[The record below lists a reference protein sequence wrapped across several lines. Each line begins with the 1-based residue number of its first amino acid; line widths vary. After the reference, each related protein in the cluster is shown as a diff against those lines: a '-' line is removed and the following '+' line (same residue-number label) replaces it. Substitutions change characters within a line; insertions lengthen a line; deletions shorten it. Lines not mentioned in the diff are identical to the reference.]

1 MAFLIAGNWKMNG
14 SRVSAIGLASGLV
27 ERAKAATD
35 PLPGIVLCPPGPLL
49 PTVISAISGS
59 VIAAGG
65 QDCHAKDKGAHT
77 GDTSAALLADIGCRY
92 VIVGH
97 SERRADH
104 GETDAEVHAK
114 AEAALKAGLIPII
127 CVGETEA
134 ERERGETDAVVTRQ
148 IKGSIPAGATA
159 ATMVV
164 AYEPVWAIGTGKTPT
179 TADIAAVHAL
189 IRKVYDGGRPSS
201 FESPAFT
208 AGGKPDLRILYGGSV
223 KGSNAV
229 EILATEG
236 VSGALV
242 GGASL
247 DLEDFWRIIRACPAK
262 S

>member
-1 MAFLIAGNWKMNG
+1 MNYLIAGNWKMNG
-14 SRVSAIGLASGLV
+14 SRASAISLASGLV
-27 ERAKAATD
+27 SRANAAGD

-104 GETDAEVHAK
+104 GETDAQVRAK
-114 AEAALKAGLIPII
+114 AEAALNAGLIPII

-148 IKGSIPAGATA
+148 IKGSIPERATPA
-159 ATMVV
+159 IIIV
-164 AYEPVWAIGTGKTPT
+164 AYEPVWAIGTGKVATSS
-179 TADIAAVHAL
+179 DIAAVHAL
-189 IRKVYDGGRPSS
+189 IRKVY
-201 FESPAFT
+201 
-208 AGGKPDLRILYGGSV
+208 GKPDLRILYGGSV

-229 EILATEG
+229 EILATPG

-247 DLEDFWRIIRACPAK
+247 DLEDFWRIIQACPR
-262 S
+262 

>member
-1 MAFLIAGNWKMNG
+1 MSYLIAGNWKMNG
-14 SRVSAIGLASGLV
+14 SRASAISLVSGLV
-27 ERAKAATD
+27 TRANAAHD

-59 VIAAGG
+59 VIAVGG

-104 GETDAEVHAK
+104 GETDAQVRAK
-114 AEAALKAGLIPII
+114 AEAALTAGLIPII
-127 CVGETEA
+127 CCCETQA
-134 ERERGETDAVVTRQ
+134 ERERGETDTVVTRQ
-148 IKGSIPAGATA
+148 IKGSIPERATPA
-159 ATMVV
+159 IIIV
-164 AYEPVWAIGTGKTPT
+164 AYEPVWAIGTGKVATSS
-179 TADIAAVHAL
+179 DIAAVHAL
-189 IRKVYDGGRPSS
+189 IRKVY
-201 FESPAFT
+201 
-208 AGGKPDLRILYGGSV
+208 GKPDLRILYGGSV

-229 EILATEG
+229 EILATPG

-247 DLEDFWRIIRACPAK
+247 DLEDFWRIIQACPR
-262 S
+262 

>member
-1 MAFLIAGNWKMNG
+1 MAYLIAGNWKMNG
-14 SRVSAIGLASGLV
+14 SRASAISLASGLV
-27 ERAKAATD
+27 ARANAAHD
-35 PLPGIVLCPPGPLL
+35 SLPGIVLCPPGPLL

-104 GETDAEVHAK
+104 GETDAQVRAK
-114 AEAALKAGLIPII
+114 ADAALKAGLIPII

-134 ERERGETDAVVTRQ
+134 ERDRGETDAVVTRQ
-148 IKGSIPAGATA
+148 IKGSIPDTATSA
-159 ATMVV
+159 SMVV
-164 AYEPVWAIGTGKTPT
+164 AYEPVWAIGTGRTPT
-179 TADIAAVHAL
+179 TADIAGVHAL
-189 IRKVYDGGRPSS
+189 IRKVYGADDVRV
-201 FESPAFT
+201 
-208 AGGKPDLRILYGGSV
+208 LYGGSV

-247 DLEDFWRIIRACPAK
+247 DLEDFWRIIRACPVK